1 MRGCACG
8 PTCSISNP
16 PPKEGRKSLTSL
28 WHSAHRSTRSNGLFV
43 GNAGAPA
50 CECAPERRVFRRGT
64 ESRSNARSTVRNSA
78 ATLAAAGI
86 GATAEAA
93 PRAVV
98 ELFTSQGCS
107 SVSPR
112 RRAAHQAR
120 ARARPDSAVAAGRLL
135 GSARLEGH
143 PGAPQLYRATEGL
156 CRQARRRHG
165 LYAAGCDQRA
175 RGRRRLASLRHRIGR
190 LRDGSG
196 PGGSARRCEQAGR
209 HCRVH
214 RRGACRGCNARNRS
228 APAVLRLAR
237 GLPSGAA
244 RTRTPR

>member
-28 WHSAHRSTRSNGLFV
+28 WHSAHAGDRSTRSNGLFV

-64 ESRSNARSTVRNSA
+64 ESRSNARSTVRTSCRN
-78 ATLAAAGI
+78 AGR
-86 GATAEAA
+86 GLYGRDRRGRPARRG
-93 PRAVV
+93 RAIHQPGLLV
-98 ELFTSQGCS
+98 
-107 SVSPR
+107 VSPR
-112 RRAAHQAR
+112 RRAAHQAG

-143 PGAPQLYRATEGL
+143 PGAPRLYGATEGL

-196 PGGSARRCEQAGR
+196 PDGSARRCEQAGR
-209 HCRVH
+209 HRRVH
-214 RRGACRGCNARNRS
+214 S
-228 APAVLRLAR
+228 APHLP
-237 GLPSGAA
+237 GLQ
-244 RTRTPR
+244 RTQP